1 MKNRK
6 LKTILSLLVSTA
18 LVIIAIP
25 PSICH
30 GMAKKHSEAIKF
42 EESPGWNKIDLRMK
56 TAWKEAESEGK
67 RSKMLECIIKID
79 EKPDKDGREA
89 LKQAGFAART
99 FIGRIVTGSVAVGE
113 LPTVANLEMVQ
124 VMELAVPMSLKKK
137 K

>member
-6 LKTILSLLVSTA
+6 LKIFIPLIISSALAIL
-18 LVIIAIP
+18 AIP

-30 GMAKKHSEAIKF
+30 GMAKKHSESAKF

-67 RSKMLECIIKID
+67 RSKMLECIIKTE
-79 EKPDKDGREA
+79 EKPDKDGREL
-89 LKQAGFAART
+89 LKRAGFKTRT
-99 FIGRIVTGSVAVGE
+99 FIGRIVTGSVAAGD
-113 LPTVANLEMVQ
+113 LPMVANLEMVEI
-124 VMELAVPMSLKKK
+124 MELAAPMSLKKK

>member
-1 MKNRK
+1 
-6 LKTILSLLVSTA
+6 
-18 LVIIAIP
+18 
-25 PSICH
+25 
-30 GMAKKHSEAIKF
+30 MAKKHPESINF

-67 RSKMLECIIKID
+67 RSKTLECIIKT
-79 EKPDKDGREA
+79 EKKPDKDGREA
-89 LKQAGFAART
+89 LKQAGFMART